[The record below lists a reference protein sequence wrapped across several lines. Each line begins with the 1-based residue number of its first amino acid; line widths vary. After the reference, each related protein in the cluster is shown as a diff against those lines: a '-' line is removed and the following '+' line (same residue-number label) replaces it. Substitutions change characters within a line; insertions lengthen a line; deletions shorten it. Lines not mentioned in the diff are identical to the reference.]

1 MSKIRRVKSVMT
13 PFPHWIDAG
22 EPLLTA
28 RDMMQQFQVRHLPVK
43 ENGEL
48 VSIITDRDLKF
59 VMDTKLHMPPREAM
73 QVRDVCVYSAY
84 VVDLETPLRE
94 VLITMADRR
103 IGSVMVTRHGHLCG
117 IFTCTD
123 ACREYGELLRKK
135 ESPGGDPEAA

>member
-1 MSKIRRVKSVMT
+1 
-13 PFPHWIDAG
+13 
-22 EPLLTA
+22 
-28 RDMMQQFQVRHLPVK
+28 VK

-59 VMDTKLHMPPREAM
+59 VMDTRLHMPPREAM

-84 VVDLETPLRE
+84 VVDLETPLYE
-94 VLITMADRR
+94 VLLTMADRR

-123 ACREYGELLRKK
+123 ACREYGEVLRKK
-135 ESPGGDPEAA
+135 ESPDGDPEAA